1 MLALLAL
8 LAQEID
14 LGPWKLT
21 LPVGRPDEVHALAT
35 FESEHFA
42 RVPGGLR
49 FRAPVDGKTTKNS
62 SYPRCELR
70 ERDAAW
76 STARGV
82 HTMEIRQSITRLPA
96 KKPHLVAGQI
106 HDAEDDVVMIR
117 LEKRRLF
124 VEGGGRELG
133 LLDDD
138 YRLGTPFTVALTA
151 ADGRIRVAY
160 NGEEKVAVDR
170 RADGCYFKA
179 GVYVQSNLKKG
190 DLPGEYGEVVIH
202 ALRISHAE

>member
-1 MLALLAL
+1 MLTLLLA

-14 LGPWKLT
+14 LAPWKLT
-21 LPVGRPDEVHALAT
+21 LPVGRPDEIQDVGT
-35 FESEHFA
+35 FASEHFA
-42 RVPGGLR
+42 RIPEGLR

-76 STARGV
+76 STTRGA
-82 HTMEIRQSITRLPA
+82 HAMELRQSITRLPS
-96 KKPHLVAGQI
+96 KKPHVVAGQI

-117 LEKRRLF
+117 LEKQRLF
-124 VEGGGRELG
+124 VEGGGKELG
-133 LLDDD
+133 LLDAG
-138 YRLGTPFTVALTA
+138 YRLGTPFTVKVVA
-151 ADGRIRVAY
+151 ADGRIRVSY
-160 NGEEKVAVDR
+160 DGQEKVVVER
-170 RADGCYFKA
+170 RAERCYFKA

-202 ALRISHAE
+202 ALRISHEE